1 MFANSAARASRLL
14 TVAALSGV
22 TLLLPSLG
30 HAQAGTSKAH
40 ADTGAQ
46 PPSSPSAAPS
56 AAVSLARPSD
66 SIGEAADRQR
76 TMRML
81 QSQVKPALA
90 PGSMPGADAK
100 VPGIVVERAP
110 EKAQAAGPQG
120 GRPAEPP
127 MILTE
132 VMRGP
137 TKLLAG
143 IELNG
148 VNRFVSVGEDI
159 GNGWR
164 VAGIDK
170 YRVILTAP
178 EPVAAKAADKASKG
192 KAKDAKP
199 EEPKLKT
206 MVLPLGMR
214 TVAADQRN

>member
-1 MFANSAARASRLL
+1 MSDSNASCFLA
-14 TVAALSGV
+14 AALASFMV
-22 TLLLPSLG
+22 LAPLSG
-30 HAQAGTSKAH
+30 HAKEGAPKVSV
-40 ADTGAQ
+40 DTGAQ
-46 PPSSPSAAPS
+46 AASAGAAASAS
-56 AAVSLARPSD
+56 AAVPLAHASD
-66 SIGEAADRQR
+66 TIGEAADRQR

-81 QSQVKPALA
+81 QSQVKPA
-90 PGSMPGADAK
+90 GMPSAVPALDAK

-110 EKAQAAGPQG
+110 DKAQGPGSQG
-120 GRPAEPP
+120 GKPAEPP

-178 EPVAAKAADKASKG
+178 EPITGKAADKASKG
-192 KAKDAKP
+192 KSKDAKP